1 MALGE
6 RNTTVEKK
14 TNNSSVAALSLRQF
28 LDSFS
33 EVQGADVVHEW
44 SPAPTPVLVVL
55 CLLVA
60 VAGYATLVEIVGRVG
75 GIHYPGATPGEQVT
89 LVVILAVVLLPVDA
103 VAVIR
108 KGKIGK
114 VWSVERKSRFF

>member
-1 MALGE
+1 MSMGE
-6 RNTTVEKK
+6 LNTTVKK
-14 TNNSSVAALSLRQF
+14 RTNSSSVAALSLRQF

-33 EVQGADVVHEW
+33 EVQGADMVHKW

-60 VAGYATLVEIVGRVG
+60 TASYATLVEIVGRVG

-89 LVVILAVVLLPVDA
+89 VVILAVVLLPVDT
-103 VAVIR
+103 VEMIR
-108 KGKIGK
+108 KGT
-114 VWSVERKSRFF
+114 